1 MDKMIHTA
9 LHTMHATSIQ
19 QNVGAQ
25 NMANSNVPGFR
36 SDQIGG
42 SFGSLYLSAE
52 NQLQSRAFV
61 RESEAGLFSDEQG
74 QVKFTGEQ
82 TDLAIKGKGYFMVE
96 NAVGK
101 MSFSRRGDF
110 ARGMGGFL
118 LNGAGQKMLDTSL
131 VPIEVKPFKKIFVTE
146 SGQVYIQPVG
156 AEPNTR
162 VLVNQ
167 IALNSG
173 VEDNI
178 VKDIDGELRPKGGFD
193 RTKFNPDQNA
203 QLQQGYIEESN
214 VNVFEELVQNTDLM
228 KRFQL
233 NTKLISI
240 AKDLDESSASLL
252 RMPNG

>member
-1 MDKMIHTA
+1 
-9 LHTMHATSIQ
+9 
-19 QNVGAQ
+19 
-25 NMANSNVPGFR
+25 
-36 SDQIGG
+36 
-42 SFGSLYLSAE
+42 
-52 NQLQSRAFV
+52 
-61 RESEAGLFSDEQG
+61 
-74 QVKFTGEQ
+74 
-82 TDLAIKGKGYFMVE
+82 
-96 NAVGK
+96 
-101 MSFSRRGDF
+101 
-110 ARGMGGFL
+110 MGGFL
-118 LNGAGQKMLDTSL
+118 LNGASQKMLDTSL
-131 VPIEVKPFKKIFVTE
+131 VPIEVPPFKKIFVTE
-146 SGQVYIQPVG
+146 SGQIYIQPVG

>member
-9 LHTMHATSIQ
+9 LHTMHATLIQ

-74 QVKFTGEQ
+74 QIKFTGEQ

-96 NAVGK
+96 NVAGK

-110 ARGMGGFL
+110 VRGMDGYL
-118 LNGAGQKMLDTSL
+118 LNGVGQKMLDTSL
-131 VPIEVKPFKKIFVTE
+131 IPIEVPPFKKIFVSE
-146 SGQVYIQPVG
+146 SGQVLYP
-156 AEPNTR
+156 
-162 VLVNQ
+162 
-167 IALNSG
+167 
-173 VEDNI
+173 
-178 VKDIDGELRPKGGFD
+178 
-193 RTKFNPDQNA
+193 
-203 QLQQGYIEESN
+203 
-214 VNVFEELVQNTDLM
+214 
-228 KRFQL
+228 
-233 NTKLISI
+233 
-240 AKDLDESSASLL
+240 ASW
-252 RMPNG
+252 R

>member
-1 MDKMIHTA
+1 
-9 LHTMHATSIQ
+9 
-19 QNVGAQ
+19 
-25 NMANSNVPGFR
+25 
-36 SDQIGG
+36 
-42 SFGSLYLSAE
+42 
-52 NQLQSRAFV
+52 
-61 RESEAGLFSDEQG
+61 
-74 QVKFTGEQ
+74 
-82 TDLAIKGKGYFMVE
+82 MVE
-96 NAVGK
+96 NGAGK

-110 ARGMGGFL
+110 VRGMDGYL
-118 LNGAGQKMLDTSL
+118 LNGVGQKMLDTSL
-131 VPIEVKPFKKIFVTE
+131 IPIEVPPFKKIFVSE
-146 SGQVYIQPVG
+146 AGQVYIQPVG

-173 VEDNI
+173 NEENI
-178 VKDIDGELRPKGGFD
+178 IKDIDGELRPKGGFD
-193 RTKFNPDQNA
+193 RTTFNPDQNA
-203 QLQQGYIEESN
+203 RLQQGYIEESN

>member
-9 LHTMHATSIQ
+9 LHTMHATLIQ

-74 QVKFTGEQ
+74 KIKYTGEQ
-82 TDLAIKGKGYFMVE
+82 TDLAIKGKGYFMIE
-96 NAVGK
+96 SAAGK

-110 ARGMGGFL
+110 TRGGDGIL
-118 LNGAGQKMLDTSL
+118 TNGVGQKILDTSL
-131 VPIEVKPFKKIFVTE
+131 VPIEVPPFRKIFVSE
-146 SGQVYIQPVG
+146 SGQVFIQPVG
-156 AEPNTR
+156 AEPGTR

-173 VEDNI
+173 IEDNVI
-178 VKDIDGELRPKGGFD
+178 KDIDGELRPKGGFD
-193 RTKFNPDQNA
+193 REKFNPDQTA
-203 QLQQGYIEESN
+203 RLQQGYIEESN
-214 VNVFEELVQNTDLM
+214 VNIFEELVQNTDLM

>member
-9 LHTMHATSIQ
+9 LHTMHATLIQ

-74 QVKFTGEQ
+74 QIKFTGEQ

-96 NAVGK
+96 NVAGK

-110 ARGMGGFL
+110 VRGMEGYL
-118 LNGAGQKMLDTSL
+118 LNGVGQKMLDTSL
-131 VPIEVKPFKKIFVTE
+131 VPIEVPPFKKIFVSE
-146 SGQVYIQPVG
+146 SGQIYIQPVG

-162 VLVNQ
+162 VLINQ
-167 IALNSG
+167 IALNSDS
-173 VEDNI
+173 EDNI
-178 VKDIDGELRPKGGFD
+178 IKDIDGELRPKDGFD
-193 RTKFNPDQNA
+193 RETFNPDQNA
-203 QLQQGYIEESN
+203 LLQQGYLEESN
-214 VNVFEELVQNTDLM
+214 VNVFEELVQNTELM

>member
-9 LHTMHATSIQ
+9 LHTMHATLIQ

-61 RESEAGLFSDEQG
+61 RESEGGLFSDELG
-74 QVKFTGEQ
+74 QIKFTGEQ

-96 NAVGK
+96 NAAGK

-110 ARGMGGFL
+110 ARSLDGVL
-118 LNGAGQKMLDTSL
+118 VNGSGQKILDTAL
-131 VPIEVKPFKKIFVTE
+131 KPVEMPPFTKIFVSE
-146 SGQVYIQPVG
+146 SGQVFIQPVG

-162 VLVNQ
+162 VLINQ
-167 IALNSG
+167 IALNSADDDT
-173 VEDNI
+173 VI
-178 VKDIDGELRPKGGFD
+178 KDIDGELRPKAGFD
-193 RTKFNPDQNA
+193 RETFNPDQNA
-203 QLQQGYIEESN
+203 LLQQGYIEESN

>member
-1 MDKMIHTA
+1 MKSSHSTDRIFQEKLGDYA
-9 LHTMHATSIQ
+9 SDAPMHIWDRIDQKRSPKRRAWILFRR
-19 QNVGAQ
+19 NWG
-25 NMANSNVPGFR
+25 MAFLVLLL
-36 SDQIGG
+36 IG
-42 SFGSLYLSAE
+42 SA
-52 NQLQSRAFV
+52 
-61 RESEAGLFSDEQG
+61 
-74 QVKFTGEQ
+74 
-82 TDLAIKGKGYFMVE
+82 GYFMVE

-131 VPIEVKPFKKIFVTE
+131 VPIEVPPFKKIFVTE